1 LHRRQWNVPDI
12 AIPARLA
19 DYAGRSDEQQAWLTQ
34 LPARVAELTERWS
47 LAVGEPFEPGGVAAW
62 VAPARQGTHDY
73 VLKVGFR
80 HYEAEHEADGLRTWN
95 GNGAVHLHDAFVTDD
110 TAAML
115 LERCVPGT
123 GLEQR
128 AGHEQDEVIATLLR
142 RLWIEPP
149 QPSPFRPL
157 QQLCDDWADAFE
169 RKRAAGRVT
178 IDPGLARTGVELFRT
193 LSASA
198 DRTVVLCTD
207 LHAENVLAAQREPWL
222 VIDPKPYVG
231 DPTYDPLQHMLNRAD
246 ALRADPHAL
255 VNRMAALCELDA
267 DRLQQ
272 WLFARCVE
280 ESPDWPGLDDVARQ
294 LAP

>member
-1 LHRRQWNVPDI
+1 MADI

-19 DYAGRSDEQQAWLTQ
+19 EYAGRNGEQGAWLTR
-34 LPARVAELTERWS
+34 LPARVAEFTERWS
-47 LAVGEPFEPGGVAAW
+47 LVVGEPFEPGGVTAW
-62 VAPARQGTHDY
+62 VAPARQGDREY

-80 HYEAEHEADGLRTWN
+80 HYEAEHEAAGLRVWN
-95 GNGAVHLHDAFVTDD
+95 GNGAVRLHDAFDTDD
-110 TAAML
+110 TTAML

-123 GLEQR
+123 GLEQCD
-128 AGHEQDEVIATLLR
+128 GPEQDEVIAALLC

-149 QPSPFRPL
+149 QTSPFRPL

-169 RKRAAGRVT
+169 RKRAAGRAT
-178 IDPGLARTGVELFRT
+178 IDPGLARTGIEIFRA
-193 LSASA
+193 LPASA
-198 DRTVVLCTD
+198 ERNVVLCTD
-207 LHAENVLAAQREPWL
+207 LHAQNVLAAQREPWL

-231 DPTYDPLQHMLNRAD
+231 DPTYDPLQHMLNRRD

-267 DRLQQ
+267 DRLRL

-280 ESPDWPGLDDVARQ
+280 ESPEWPDLDDVARR